1 MNLRRTIFMLLLSGA
16 ALTVNAQKD
25 IAVQY
30 NTWYMYF
37 GNHRLSDKLG
47 LHTEYQWRRHEWSES
62 WQQSLMRVGLDYY
75 VTENSMLTAGYGW
88 IESFPY
94 GEQPIAATFTEHRI
108 WQQWVINQR
117 VRRLYVNHR
126 YRLEQRFLEQPG
138 TDDYVFRQRARYRLM
153 TILPI
158 GHRDLTDH
166 SFFLSAYAEPF
177 ISFGKGVGA
186 NILGQNRLYLALG
199 YRVNPQV
206 NFQLGY
212 LNQYVIKADGKR
224 HERNHDLQIGLTYN
238 LDLRR

>member
-1 MNLRRTIFMLLLSGA
+1 MDLRRTIFLFAFFMA
-16 ALTVNAQKD
+16 ALGVNAQKD

-37 GNHRLSDKLG
+37 GNHRLSDQFG
-47 LHTEYQWRRHEWSES
+47 LHTEYQWRRHEWVDT

-117 VRRLYVNHR
+117 VGRFYVNHR

-153 TILPI
+153 AILPL
-158 GHRDLTDH
+158 GQRELKDH

-177 ISFGKGVGA
+177 ISFGKGVDA

-199 YRVNPQV
+199 YRISPQV

-212 LNQYVIKADGKR
+212 LNQYIVKADGQR
-224 HERNHDLQIGLTYN
+224 HERNHDLQVGLTYN

>member
-1 MNLRRTIFMLLLSGA
+1 MGFRSAFLLFAFMGA
-16 ALTVNAQKD
+16 ALGVNAQKD

-37 GNHRLSDKLG
+37 GNHRLTDQLG
-47 LHTEYQWRRHEWSES
+47 LHTEYQWRRHEWIDT

-75 VTENSMLTAGYGW
+75 ATENSMLTVGYGW

-94 GEQPIAATFTEHRI
+94 GEQPISATLTEHRI
-108 WQQWVINQR
+108 WQQWIINQR
-117 VRRLYVNHR
+117 VGRLYVNHR

-138 TDDYVFRQRARYRLM
+138 STDYVFRQRARYRLM
-153 TILPI
+153 TMLPI
-158 GHRDLTDH
+158 GERDLKDH
-166 SFFLSAYAEPF
+166 TFFVSAYAEPF

-199 YRVNPQV
+199 YRINPKV
-206 NFQLGY
+206 SFQLGY
-212 LNQYVIKADGKR
+212 LNQYIVKADGER
-224 HERNHDLQIGLTYN
+224 HERNHDLQLGLRYN